1 MDLVDA
7 NWCHRTTCR
16 TRCRR
21 REPFADTNTGLGHE
35 CASVLNTWTLDK
47 VAFVKGDKKKQSLYF
62 PTDMLDEMQREAERQ
77 ERPLSWIM
85 QQAWKLSRD
94 KIMTYP
100 GVEEL

>member
-1 MDLVDA
+1 
-7 NWCHRTTCR
+7 
-16 TRCRR
+16 
-21 REPFADTNTGLGHE
+21 
-35 CASVLNTWTLDK
+35 
-47 VAFVKGDKKKQSLYF
+47 VKGDKKKQSLYF

-100 GVEEL
+100 NIKKL